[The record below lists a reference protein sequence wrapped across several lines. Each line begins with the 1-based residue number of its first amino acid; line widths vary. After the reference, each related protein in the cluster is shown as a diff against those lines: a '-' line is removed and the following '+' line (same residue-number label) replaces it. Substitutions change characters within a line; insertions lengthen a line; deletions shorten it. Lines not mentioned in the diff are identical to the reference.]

1 MDLNAEFVFRHGIQI
16 PFSDRTTRP
25 NVGHLSSFSFNET
38 EQNGTRARTDS
49 KNPFHK
55 SNFRRS
61 TPCFKGSSS
70 TRAEREDEDFDF
82 LVSNWP
88 PNGPR
93 FVFHGER
100 AHIRGASFPR
110 KNLVFGR
117 VEPLRHALV
126 LANKG
131 AWSRGFRRIDP
142 LFEKPEPD
150 GLHGFC
156 FTATHHTKTGIF
168 SLILS
173 PDKLEHKPDFF
184 RKSHAIFR
192 NS

>member
-1 MDLNAEFVFRHGIQI
+1 MTAC
-16 PFSDRTTRP
+16 
-25 NVGHLSSFSFNET
+25 
-38 EQNGTRARTDS
+38 ARTDG

-61 TPCFKGSSS
+61 APCFKGSSS

-82 LVSNWP
+82 LVSNWH

-117 VEPLRHALV
+117 VEPLRCALV

-131 AWSRGFRRIDP
+131 ATIRGFRRIDP
-142 LFEKPEPD
+142 LFEQREPD
-150 GLHGFC
+150 VSHEFC
-156 FTATHHTKTGIF
+156 FTATQHTKTDF
-168 SLILS
+168 FRLILS
-173 PDKLEHKPDFF
+173 HDKLEHKPDFF